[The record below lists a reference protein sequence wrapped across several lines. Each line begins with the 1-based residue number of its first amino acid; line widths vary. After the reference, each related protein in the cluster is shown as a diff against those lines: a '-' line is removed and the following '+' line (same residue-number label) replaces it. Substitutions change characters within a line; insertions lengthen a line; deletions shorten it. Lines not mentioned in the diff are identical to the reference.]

1 MKLSEF
7 TVETE
12 ASAEKFT
19 GLEQL
24 FFLGTK
30 KQIMVD

>member
-12 ASAEKFT
+12 ASADKFP
-19 GLEQL
+19 GLEQP
-24 FFLGTK
+24 FFLGAK
-30 KQIMVD
+30 KQKMVD